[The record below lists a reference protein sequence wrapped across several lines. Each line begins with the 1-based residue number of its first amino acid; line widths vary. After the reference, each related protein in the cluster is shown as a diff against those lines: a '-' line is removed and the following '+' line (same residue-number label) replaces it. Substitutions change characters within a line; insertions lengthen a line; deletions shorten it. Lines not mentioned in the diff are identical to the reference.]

1 MLFLMNLVAQ
11 LVGLMVEFPGFL
23 TGDLAVVLKSLRLS
37 LLDLI
42 ELTFKVG
49 CLLAGQLSLGDTL
62 IDPFFQIGFP
72 AINSVLMRFRAMTLP
87 RRGGIRALRTAG
99 KNCQS
104 GKDREEVMCFH
115 FKWKNPAMPE
125 KLHEIL

>member
-1 MLFLMNLVAQ
+1 MLLLMDLVAQ
-11 LVGLMVEFPGFL
+11 FVGLMVEFPAFL
-23 TGDLAVVLKSLRLS
+23 AGDLAVVLESLRLA

-42 ELTFKVG
+42 QFTLKVG
-49 CLLAGQLSLGDTL
+49 GLLAGQLSLGDTL
-62 IDPFFQIGFP
+62 VDPFFQIGFP
-72 AINSVLMRFRAMTLP
+72 AINSVLTRFRAMTLP

-115 FKWKNPAMPE
+115 FKWKNPAMP
-125 KLHEIL
+125 

>member
-1 MLFLMNLVAQ
+1 MLLLMDLVAQ
-11 LVGLMVEFPGFL
+11 LVGLMVEFPAFL
-23 TGDLAVVLKSLRLS
+23 ASDLAVVLESLRLA

-42 ELTFKVG
+42 QFTLKVG
-49 CLLAGQLSLGDTL
+49 GLLAGQLSLGDTL
-62 IDPFFQIGFP
+62 VDPFFQIGFP
-72 AINSVLMRFRAMTLP
+72 AINSVLTRFRAMALP

-115 FKWKNPAMPE
+115 FKWKNPAMP
-125 KLHEIL
+125 